1 MYVTRV
7 PHCIIY
13 GDTFG
18 ALLLY
23 CRHRH
28 YHYDI
33 IMICRKSQKRKKRLR
48 VKHIVACIRYNIYI
62 YK

>member
-7 PHCIIY
+7 PYCIIY

-33 IMICRKSQKRKKRLR
+33 IMICRKSQKRNKRLR
-48 VKHIVACIRYNIYI
+48 VKHIVAPV
-62 YK
+62 